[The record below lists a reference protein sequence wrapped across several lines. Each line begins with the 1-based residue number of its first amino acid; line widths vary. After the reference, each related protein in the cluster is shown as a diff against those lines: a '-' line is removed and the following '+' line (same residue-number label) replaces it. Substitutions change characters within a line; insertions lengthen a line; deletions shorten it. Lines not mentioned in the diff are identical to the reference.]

1 METINEIVYDKEY
14 EVSKK
19 VYNILMTQYFGTC
32 AGRTENNK
40 FYIKV
45 WMMNYADQILKII
58 NTTK

>member
-1 METINEIVYDKEY
+1 MIKNMKCL
-14 EVSKK
+14 KK

-45 WMMNYADQILKII
+45 WMKNYADQILKII

>member
-1 METINEIVYDKEY
+1 MDIIDEIVYDKEY

-19 VYNILMTQYFGTC
+19 IYNILMTQYSGTC

-58 NTTK
+58 NTTN